1 MITVKVT
8 NCTIVESEMVVSCQ
22 TTNTAHPNIT
32 LEFSTKHG
40 CGQTLEGVQSEI
52 DGGAKLLWIAYE
64 KPQWDVVA

>member
-22 TTNTAHPNIT
+22 TTNTDYPDIT

-40 CGQTLEGVQSEI
+40 CGQTLEGAQNEI
-52 DGGAKLLWIAYE
+52 DGGAKLLWIAYA
-64 KPQWDVVA
+64 KPQWNVVA

>member
-52 DGGAKLLWIAYE
+52 DGGAKLLWIAYA

>member
-52 DGGAKLLWIAYE
+52 DRGEGE
-64 KPQWDVVA
+64 

>member
-1 MITVKVT
+1 MIAVKVT
-8 NCTIVESEMVVSCQ
+8 NCTIVESEMGVSCQ

-52 DGGAKLLWIAYE
+52 DGGAKLLWIAYA
-64 KPQWDVVA
+64 KPQWTVA

>member
-8 NCTIVESEMVVSCQ
+8 NCTIVESNMVVSCQ

-40 CGQTLEGVQSEI
+40 CGQTLDGVQSEI

>member
-8 NCTIVESEMVVSCQ
+8 NCTIVESDMVVSCQ
-22 TTNTAHPNIT
+22 TTNTAHPNIM

-52 DGGAKLLWIAYE
+52 DGGAKLLWIAYA
-64 KPQWDVVA
+64 KPQWNVVA

>member
-8 NCTIVESEMVVSCQ
+8 NCTIANSEMGVSCQ

-40 CGQTLEGVQSEI
+40 CGQTLEGVQNEI
-52 DGGAKLLWIAYE
+52 DGGAK
-64 KPQWDVVA
+64 PQWNVVA